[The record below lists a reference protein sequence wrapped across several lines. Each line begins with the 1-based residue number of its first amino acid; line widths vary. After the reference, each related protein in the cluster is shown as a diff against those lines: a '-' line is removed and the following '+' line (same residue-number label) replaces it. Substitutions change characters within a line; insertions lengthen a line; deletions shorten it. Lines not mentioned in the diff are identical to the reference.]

1 MIWWHDS
8 LTAIKPT
15 CKKRWRVE
23 RPRNDS
29 WTPCAY
35 PYPKSLRLQT
45 ITQFWREHR
54 SLEGRGFHFQFSFR
68 VTVERVASWFW
79 CWMFRRNYA
88 AGILI
93 IQQLVWYSNSLQSL
107 EFQCKF
113 RAIVLQNTECEPF
126 KTKGLLDLFDL
137 FVLFYAMARSAPPS
151 QQVYEG
157 QWKLDKAHG
166 EGECA
171 MVVPLRFFEEK
182 IIRAGDYTFTL
193 M

>member
-8 LTAIKPT
+8 FTTIKPT
-15 CKKRWRVE
+15 CKKRLRVE
-23 RPRNDS
+23 RPRGE
-29 WTPCAY
+29 
-35 PYPKSLRLQT
+35 SLRLET

-79 CWMFRRNYA
+79 CWMFRRSYA

-113 RAIVLQNTECEPF
+113 RAIVLKRKVCLICLICLCFSMQWPVPRLRHNRS
-126 KTKGLLDLFDL
+126 TKGNGSWTKLMVKGSAPWWRHWDSLRKRSSGPDCTFTIIDVNGD
-137 FVLFYAMARSAPPS
+137 VLFLSKYP
-151 QQVYEG
+151 
-157 QWKLDKAHG
+157 D
-166 EGECA
+166 
-171 MVVPLRFFEEK
+171 
-182 IIRAGDYTFTL
+182 TL
-193 M
+193 SLT